1 MNVCKSVKE
10 LVGNTPMLECENYAS
25 TRELCAKLVVKLEG
39 MNPAG
44 SAKDRVALMM
54 IADAEEKG
62 LLKKG
67 SCIIE
72 PTSGNTGIG
81 LAAIGARCGYRVIL
95 TMPDTMS
102 VERQMLIRAY
112 GAQIVLTEGAK
123 GMSGAIEKANELAAS
138 IPNSFVAGQFENP
151 SNPRAHYLTTGPEIW
166 NGTDGSIDVF
176 VASVGTGG
184 TITGVGKY
192 LKEKKSNIKVVA
204 VEPEDSPV
212 LSGGKAGAHKIQGI
226 GAGFVPKNLDTEI
239 YDEVVTASHLDAY
252 KEAREFAKK
261 EGILVGISS
270 GAVLAAACKVASR
283 KENAGKTVVALLT
296 DSGERYLSTP
306 LFCDEK

>member
-1 MNVCKSVKE
+1 MKIYKSVDE
-10 LVGNTPMLECENYAS
+10 LVGRTPLLECESFAKE
-25 TRELCAKLVVKLEG
+25 RKLCAKLLVKLEG

-44 SAKDRVALMM
+44 SAKDRVAKQM

-81 LAAIGARCGYRVIL
+81 LASIGVSRGYRVIL

-112 GAQIVLTEGAK
+112 GAEIVLTDGK
-123 GMSGAIEKANELAAS
+123 LGMAGAIEKANELAKE
-138 IPNSFVAGQFENP
+138 IEGSFVAGQFDNS
-151 SNPRAHYLTTGPEIW
+151 SNPKVHYLTTGPEIW
-166 NGTDGSIDVF
+166 EDTDGKVDIF

-184 TITGVGKY
+184 TISGTGKY
-192 LKEKKSNIKVVA
+192 LKEQNAYVKVVA
-204 VEPEDSPV
+204 VEPKDSPV
-212 LSGGKAGAHKIQGI
+212 LSGGKAGPHKIQGI
-226 GAGFVPKNLDTEI
+226 GAGFVPKNLDTAV
-239 YDEVVTASHLDAY
+239 YDEIITADHEDAY
-252 KEAREFAKK
+252 KRAREFART
-261 EGILVGISS
+261 EGLLVGISS
-270 GAVLAAACKVASR
+270 GAVLDAACKVASR
-283 KENAGKTVVALLT
+283 KENEGKTVVALLT

-306 LFCDEK
+306 LFDCEK